1 MRKGQCDDQVL
12 GFDSV
17 ISFSVSGAANRLCT
31 MNPSKQRKMLAYFT
45 QRETHKSMCVPQA
58 RNAIHMGEE
67 LVRCYKYSPKR
78 QQNVDTCIDDMTDG
92 ERSTTKS
99 KELCRTRWMARHD
112 DYSMISLQYIS
123 TQRQ

>member
-45 QRETHKSMCVPQA
+45 QRET
-58 RNAIHMGEE
+58 
-67 LVRCYKYSPKR
+67 YKATSSECDSYRRRVSEIL
-78 QQNVDTCIDDMTDG
+78 QVF
-92 ERSTTKS
+92 S
-99 KELCRTRWMARHD
+99 KTP
-112 DYSMISLQYIS
+112 
-123 TQRQ
+123 TQRGYI

>member
-1 MRKGQCDDQVL
+1 MRKGQCDHQVL

-45 QRETHKSMCVPQA
+45 QRETQKAMCVPQA

-67 LVRCYKYSPKR
+67 LVRFYKYSPKR
-78 QQNVDTCIDDMTDG
+78 HQNVDTCIDDMTDDKVEG
-92 ERSTTKS
+92 T
-99 KELCRTRWMARHD
+99 
-112 DYSMISLQYIS
+112 LQNQMDG
-123 TQRQ
+123 TPR

>member
-1 MRKGQCDDQVL
+1 MRNGQCDDQVL

-45 QRETHKSMCVPQA
+45 QRETHKAMCVPQA

-67 LVRCYKYSPKR
+67 LVIFYKYYPKP
-78 QQNVDTCIDDMTDG
+78 QQNVDTCIDDILTGRD
-92 ERSTTKS
+92 
-99 KELCRTRWMARHD
+99 
-112 DYSMISLQYIS
+112 
-123 TQRQ
+123 QRQSRRNSAEPDGWHATMNIQ

>member
-45 QRETHKSMCVPQA
+45 QRETYKAMCVPQA
-58 RNAIHMGEE
+58 QNAIHIGEDSVSE
-67 LVRCYKYSPKR
+67 ILQVF
-78 QQNVDTCIDDMTDG
+78 
-92 ERSTTKS
+92 S
-99 KELCRTRWMARHD
+99 KTP
-112 DYSMISLQYIS
+112 
-123 TQRQ
+123 TQRGYMY

>member
-45 QRETHKSMCVPQA
+45 QSHVCATSSECDSYGNGRRVSDILQVFSKTPT
-58 RNAIHMGEE
+58 
-67 LVRCYKYSPKR
+67 KR
-78 QQNVDTCIDDMTDG
+78 GYM
-92 ERSTTKS
+92 
-99 KELCRTRWMARHD
+99 
-112 DYSMISLQYIS
+112 Y
-123 TQRQ
+123 